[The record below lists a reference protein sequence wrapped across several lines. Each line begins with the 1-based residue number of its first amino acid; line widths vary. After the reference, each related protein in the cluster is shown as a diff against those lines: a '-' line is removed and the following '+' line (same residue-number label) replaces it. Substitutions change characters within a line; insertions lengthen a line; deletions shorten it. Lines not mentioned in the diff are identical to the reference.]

1 MRELK
6 NRDSADL
13 FQPNRVLERGRFV
26 APSADPVLLAV
37 AWVVRFLTRR
47 GEIRR
52 LPRAAFSRSASASG
66 SPAIFPFWLCL
77 IAAMTCAIVALA
89 RPHGPAQAV
98 RQGGVDLVILADGSA
113 SMRTKDVAG
122 DRWQRAM
129 RFVRTLGDSLT
140 WKDDRVAMA
149 LFAHI
154 ATPQIRLTRDP
165 NTFFFFLDHLDQAP
179 PFRLEDDTT
188 WDTNLELGVYWGLR
202 VVERDEDLHGKSSNA
217 KLFVLLSD
225 GEAWS
230 GEIAKSLQKAN
241 EARIPIFTVGVGS
254 LAGGPAAARSPAADR
269 DPRARRADLV
279 ASRSRVLEKIAEAT
293 NGQYFELDR
302 DGDRHIANA
311 IIDAGKRLAPSLGVV
326 EQSEELYWWFLSGA
340 AALLALGMLFLRDR
354 AELWLQL
361 AGAIAVLLVASRWLQ

>member
-1 MRELK
+1 MLPRIYFRQIAFSNPE
-6 NRDSADL
+6 
-13 FQPNRVLERGRFV
+13 VLW
-26 APSADPVLLAV
+26 LLAIPAALAV
-37 AWVVRFLTRR
+37 LWVVRFAKRR
-47 GEIRR
+47 ADAARLGEGRI
-52 LPRAAFSRSASASG
+52 LPVRQRFGLAG
-66 SPAIFPFWLCL
+66 DLPFWLFL
-77 IAAMTCAIVALA
+77 IAAITCAIIALA

-98 RQGGVDLVILADGSA
+98 RQGGVDIVILADGSA

-129 RFVRTLGDSLT
+129 RFVRVLGESLA
-140 WKDDRVAMA
+140 WKDDRVAMS

-217 KLFVLLSD
+217 KLFILLSD
-225 GEAWS
+225 GESWS
-230 GEIAKSLQKAN
+230 GEIAKSLQRAN
-241 EARIPIFTVGVGS
+241 EAHIPVFPVGVGS
-254 LAGGPAAARSPAADR
+254 LTGGPLPLEALPPTAIHDPDEPTWSHLDR
-269 DPRARRADLV
+269 D
-279 ASRSRVLEKIAEAT
+279 SLERIAEAT
-293 NGQYFELDR
+293 SGQYFELDR

-326 EQSEELYWWFLSGA
+326 EQSEELYWWFLAGA
-340 AALLALGMLFLRDR
+340 AAFLGLGVLFIRER
-354 AELWLQL
+354 AELWIQL
-361 AGAIAVLLVASRWLQ
+361 AGAVAVLIVASRWLQ

>member
-1 MRELK
+1 
-6 NRDSADL
+6 
-13 FQPNRVLERGRFV
+13 VLPHIFF
-26 APSADPVLLAV
+26 SQ
-37 AWVVRFLTRR
+37 
-47 GEIRR
+47 I
-52 LPRAAFSRSASASG
+52 AFSRPGYLWLLVVPALLAAGWVMRFATRRAELGRLTG
-66 SPAIFPFWLCL
+66 SRLLPLREHFAIAGDLPFWLCL
-77 IAAMTCAIVALA
+77 VAAIVCLVLAIA
-89 RPHGPAQAV
+89 RPHGPAQAI

-129 RFVRTLGDSLT
+129 RFVRLLGDALT

-149 LFAHI
+149 LFAHV

-202 VVERDEDLHGKSSNA
+202 VVERDEELHGKSTNA
-217 KLFVLLSD
+217 ALFVLLSD

-230 GEIAKSLQKAN
+230 GEVAKSLQKAN
-241 EARIPIFTVGVGS
+241 QRQIPIFTVGVGS
-254 LAGGPAAARSPAADR
+254 LAGGPLPLYALPPGTPKDPDEPTSSRLDR
-269 DPRARRADLV
+269 DSLQ
-279 ASRSRVLEKIAEAT
+279 KIAAAT

-326 EQSEELYWWFLSGA
+326 QQSEELYWWFLCGA
-340 AALLALGMLFLRDR
+340 GAFFTLGMLFLRER
-354 AELWLQL
+354 SELWIQL
-361 AGAIAVLLVASRWLQ
+361 AGAAMVLLIASRWLQ

>member
-1 MRELK
+1 VLPRI
-6 NRDSADL
+6 SISQIA
-13 FQPNRVLERGRFV
+13 FSQPEFLW
-26 APSADPVLLAV
+26 LLAV
-37 AWVVRFLTRR
+37 PALLVVVWMMRFITRR
-47 GEIRR
+47 AELGR
-52 LPRAAFSRSASASG
+52 LMRDRVLPVRERFAFAG
-66 SPAIFPFWLCL
+66 DLPFWLCL
-77 IAAMTCAIVALA
+77 VAAIALAIVAVA

-98 RQGGVDLVILADGSA
+98 RTGGVDLVILADGSA

-129 RFVRTLGDSLT
+129 RFVRLLGDSLT

-225 GEAWS
+225 GESWS
-230 GEIAKSLQKAN
+230 GEVAKSLQKAN
-241 EARIPIFTVGVGS
+241 SQQIPIFCVGVGS
-254 LAGGPAAARSPAADR
+254 LAGGPLPLAALPPGTER
-269 DPRARRADLV
+269 DPDEPTTSHLDRESLQ
-279 ASRSRVLEKIAEAT
+279 KIAVAT

-326 EQSEELYWWFLSGA
+326 QQSEELYWWFLCGA
-340 AALLALGMLFLRDR
+340 GAFLALGMLFVRER
-354 AELWLQL
+354 AELWLEL
-361 AGAIAVLLVASRWLQ
+361 AGAVTVLLLVTRWLQ